1 VFEFV
6 FKVVRERSAVVANMP
21 LRARITS
28 TTTDKMA
35 SSSSEDL
42 LKAQLDQAVEEGK
55 VPQAVVFAGS
65 RDGSCFPSL
74 Y

>member
-35 SSSSEDL
+35 SSSEDL